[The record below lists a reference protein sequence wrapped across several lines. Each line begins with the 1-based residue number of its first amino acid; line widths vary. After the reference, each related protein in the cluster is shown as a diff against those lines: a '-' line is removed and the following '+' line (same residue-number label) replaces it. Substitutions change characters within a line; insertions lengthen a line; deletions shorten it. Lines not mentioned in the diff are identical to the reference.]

1 MMKFK
6 RFSLIVLAFSFLIA
20 PLAAQ
25 TAPPAAQTTEVAQQA
40 AVTNAPPAQQ
50 AQQAAQE
57 KEKELQQKQRDDEQ
71 LRLYNARMKKIEAE
85 QYEMEGIVKTYSLK
99 YVNPSDLMRAAK
111 FYVYDST
118 SSGSTLTVKIARK
131 YVDDFEALLKKMDV
145 EKKNI
150 QFRVYTIIGMKDAPA
165 DAIKSNF
172 VMGTRDIS
180 NSDLK
185 LVLEQMKDLW
195 NFKYYS
201 VDNPSFLT
209 VKDGA
214 EGNSTKL
221 VSGSINFDSEM
232 RLRNVEL
239 RGDEPGKRIIAVRE
253 IQLIQT
259 LRTPNGLERTPLI
272 ETSDITF
279 KEKGY
284 LVVGVSGLQAGLSG
298 AALILVI
305 SAEVK

>member
-1 MMKFK
+1 MKTLK
-6 RFSLIVLAFSFLIA
+6 TLSMAALALSFLIA

-25 TAPPAAQTTEVAQQA
+25 TAPPAQSQAEAARLAEQQQA
-40 AVTNAPPAQQ
+40 AAQAASVNAQAQ
-50 AQQAAQE
+50 AQQEAALKAQE
-57 KEKELQQKQRDDEQ
+57 EQRKQIDASR
-71 LRLYNARMKKIEAE
+71 KKAEAE
-85 QYEMEGIVKTYSLK
+85 QFEMEGLVKTYSLK
-99 YVNPSDLMRAAK
+99 YVNPGDLVKAAK
-111 FYVYDST
+111 FYLYDST
-118 SSGSTLTVKIARK
+118 ASGSTLTVRIPRK
-131 YVDDFEALLKKMDV
+131 YVADFEALLKKLDV

-150 QFRVYTIIGMKDAPA
+150 QFKVYTIIALKDAPA
-165 DAIKSNF
+165 DSVKSNF

-180 NSDLK
+180 NPDLK
-185 LVLEQMKDLW
+185 AVLDQMKDLW

-214 EGNSTKL
+214 EGNASKL
-221 VSGSINFDSEM
+221 VSGSINLDCEM

-239 RGDEPGKRIIAVRE
+239 RGDEPGKRIISAGQ

-259 LRTPNGLERTPLI
+259 LNTQRVALI

-284 LVVGVSGLQAGLSG
+284 LVVGVSGLQSGISG

-305 SAEVK
+305 SADVK

>member
-6 RFSLIVLAFSFLIA
+6 ILSTIVFSFSLLIA
-20 PLAAQ
+20 PLSAQ
-25 TAPPAAQTTEVAQQA
+25 TAPPATQASEAGQVAS
-40 AVTNAPPAQQ
+40 TNAPPQ

-57 KEKELQQKQRDDEQ
+57 REKEFQRAQDEQ
-71 LRLYNARMKKIEAE
+71 RKLIEAQRKKAEAE

-99 YVNPSDLMRAAK
+99 FVNAADLMKAAK

-118 SSGSTLTVKIARK
+118 SSGSTLTVKIPRK
-131 YVDDFEALLKKMDV
+131 NVADFEALLKKLDV

-150 QFRVYTIIGMKDAPA
+150 QLQVYTIIASKEAPPERYKA
-165 DAIKSNF
+165 NF
-172 VMGTRDIS
+172 VSETRDVA
-180 NSDLK
+180 NADLK
-185 LVLEQMKDLW
+185 RVLEEMKGLW
-195 NFKYYS
+195 NFKYYW
-201 VDNPSFLT
+201 VENPSFLT

-221 VSGSINFDSEM
+221 VSGSFDFEM

-239 RGDEPGKRIIAVRE
+239 RGDEPGKRVIAAGA
-253 IQLIQT
+253 ISLFQT
-259 LRTPNGLERTPLI
+259 LRSPNGQDRTALI

-284 LVVGVSGLQAGLSG
+284 LVVGVSGLQSG
-298 AALILVI
+298 WQGSALILII
-305 SAEVK
+305 SADVK